1 MTLEGEHR
9 MDTMFTISNNILL
22 IIGVGIVLAT
32 IGFVVRGFVK
42 GWKNV
47 MPDYDKMKDDLTIDG

>member
-1 MTLEGEHR
+1 
-9 MDTMFTISNNILL
+9 MDSMFTISNNILL

-32 IGFVVRGFVK
+32 IGFVIYGFVK

-47 MPDYDKMKDDLTIDG
+47 MPDYDKMKDELTIDG